1 MTPWRK
7 ISSKWLVQDRWLSL
21 RADTCEIGNGLILDP
36 YYVMEERDWV
46 HIFAQDSQGRVL
58 VVKQYRYA
66 GNVECGEL
74 PGGVVDSG
82 ETPEDTARRELQ
94 EETGYLA
101 SRWFKVAKVFANP
114 ARQTNFIHIYLAD
127 DLSIRGEQRL
137 DEAEDISIEFLS
149 VADIKAAIQLGEFA
163 QALHIASFYLSLEFL
178 SRNKHIN

>member
-7 ISSKWLVQDRWLSL
+7 IASKWLVRDRWLSL
-21 RADTCEIGNGLILDP
+21 RADVCEIHNGLILDP

-46 HIFAQDSQGRVL
+46 HVFAQDRQGRVL
-58 VVKQYRYA
+58 VVRQYRYA

-74 PGGVVDSG
+74 PGGVVELG

-101 SRWFKVAKVFANP
+101 TKWLKVGQVFANP
-114 ARQTNFIHIYLAD
+114 ARQTNFIHIYVAH
-127 DLSIRGEQRL
+127 DLSTQGEQKL
-137 DEAEDISIEFLS
+137 DQSEDISIDFLS
-149 VADIKAAIQLGEFA
+149 IADVKLAIQIGEFA

-178 SRNKHIN
+178 SK